1 MDKPF
6 EVKEFD
12 TIICNEDYKDD
23 EKYKYLNK
31 KEFNNLVA
39 FIHEFT
45 GNADSADALDF
56 MKIGYKRNVGEIV
69 CIKNYVGLFSLRM
82 AFKFRCFLR

>member
-23 EKYKYLNK
+23 EMEQLYTSLHEERQTLITPVEPAWNQIVEKWYGEEYQK
-31 KEFNNLVA
+31 KRV
-39 FIHEFT
+39 
-45 GNADSADALDF
+45 
-56 MKIGYKRNVGEIV
+56 
-69 CIKNYVGLFSLRM
+69 
-82 AFKFRCFLR
+82 